1 MKSYEKLLKL
11 RGGGI
16 SVAFTLSEVLITL
29 GIIGIVAALT
39 LPALVTNIQNRGY
52 VEGLKKNYS
61 AIQQV
66 TNKIIEEEGPPTA
79 WSWTAGTSTD
89 DSDNN
94 YILNLYKKHLKVA
107 RACSSFIYN
116 CPEIPELWSKAY
128 NNQLVT
134 YKALNGEIN
143 PAGVFD
149 CIFCRSFPMQLEDGT
164 FLGITFFSTQGG
176 QVLWGRPKMY
186 FTIDVNGAKGPNRV
200 GRDVF
205 FLYMNH
211 NDKSG
216 KILPYVNGVIS
227 GSGGGDFS
235 QANTCDKDKSGVSC
249 AYRVI
254 TEGKMNY

>member
-1 MKSYEKLLKL
+1 M
-11 RGGGI
+11 
-16 SVAFTLSEVLITL
+16 LITL

-39 LPALVTNIQNRGY
+39 LTALVTNIQNRGY

-79 WSWTAGTSTD
+79 WSWTSASSTD
-89 DSDNN
+89 NSGND
-94 YILNLYKKHLKVA
+94 YILNLYKKHLKVV
-107 RACSSFIYN
+107 RACSDSIYS
-116 CPEIPELWSKAY
+116 CPEIRELWRIA
-128 NNQLVT
+128 NNKQLIT
-134 YKALNGEIN
+134 YKALNGETN
-143 PAGVFD
+143 PIGVFD
-149 CIFCRSFPMQLEDGT
+149 CIFCRSYPMQLEDGT
-164 FLGITFFSTQGG
+164 FVGITFFSTPG

-186 FTIDVNGAKGPNRV
+186 FTIDVNGAKGPNKV